1 MTDQAT
7 SRPAGD
13 ERLRRDV
20 RLLGNILG
28 TVLVEQEGPSLLD
41 DVESIRGLARAVRRG
56 EPHEPLREAV
66 RALAHDRQASV
77 LRAFGLYF
85 QLANMAEQ
93 HHRVRRRRDYEL
105 EGRVARESLEETFAL
120 LDRHEA
126 AAAAA
131 GLSLELVLT
140 AHPTEAA
147 RRTVLAAHLR
157 MSGLLERLD
166 EPRLT
171 GRERAAVE
179 GALAAE
185 VTALWQADEVRSR
198 RPRVS
203 DEIRHGH
210 WFFEQ
215 SLLEAGPAL
224 LARYRERLPDA
235 PSP

>member
-1 MTDQAT
+1 
-7 SRPAGD
+7 
-13 ERLRRDV
+13 
-20 RLLGNILG
+20 
-28 TVLVEQEGPSLLD
+28 
-41 DVESIRGLARAVRRG
+41 
-56 EPHEPLREAV
+56 
-66 RALAHDRQASV
+66 RALTYDRQASV

-179 GALAAE
+179 GALATE

-198 RPRVS
+198 RRSASRREWPGSRTSCWRRSRATSGSFPTTRPRS
-203 DEIRHGH
+203 
-210 WFFEQ
+210 
-215 SLLEAGPAL
+215 APATMTSRTGASSRSSGTGSTAIATTPP
-224 LARYRERLPDA
+224 AR
-235 PSP
+235 SPPTSG